1 VNNETPKL
9 GEEVEYRISMKNT
22 VKYGKLT
29 DVIIED
35 TLPEGLEYVEN
46 SLKAEGVGTDSVE
59 LKFENG
65 KVMAKYPEIMD
76 TEERSIVFK
85 VKVKEGVTVGKKIIN
100 KATIDDSQNK
110 PVNPT
115 AEIIPQ
121 YKDGKLEAK
130 KMVNNE
136 TPKLGEEVEYRIS
149 FKNTVEHGKL
159 TEVKIEDDLPNGL
172 EYVKDSVKV
181 EGSKPDPVEL
191 KFENGKVMAK
201 YPEITDTKEKI
212 GRASG

>member
-1 VNNETPKL
+1 
-9 GEEVEYRISMKNT
+9 
-22 VKYGKLT
+22 
-29 DVIIED
+29 
-35 TLPEGLEYVEN
+35 
-46 SLKAEGVGTDSVE
+46 
-59 LKFENG
+59 
-65 KVMAKYPEIMD
+65 YPEITD
-76 TEERSIVFK
+76 TEERIIVFK
-85 VKVKEGVTVGKKIIN
+85 VKVKEEVKVGKKIIN

-130 KMVNNE
+130 KTVNNE

-159 TEVKIEDDLPNGL
+159 TEVKIEDDLPTGL
-172 EYVKDSVKV
+172 EYVKDSLKV

-191 KFENGKVMAK
+191 KFENGKVMTK
-201 YPEITDTKEKI
+201 YPEITDTKERSITFKVKVKGKVSDSI
-212 GRASG
+212 VNEAIVSDTKHPPETPTVEIIPQHKDGKVKAKKTVNNETPKLGEEV